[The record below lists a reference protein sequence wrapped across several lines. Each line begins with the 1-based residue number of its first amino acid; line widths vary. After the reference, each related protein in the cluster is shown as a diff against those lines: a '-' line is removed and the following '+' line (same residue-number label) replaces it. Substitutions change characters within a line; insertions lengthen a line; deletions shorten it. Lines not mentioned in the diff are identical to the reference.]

1 MATVNL
7 RELTKSY
14 SPEIP
19 PAVDRLDLH
28 IDHGELVAL
37 LGPSGCG
44 KTTTLRIIAGF
55 LAPDAGEIRV
65 GDRVIASPSV
75 MVPPDRRNMSMIFQS
90 YAIWPHKTI
99 HQNVAYGLKFRNV
112 TRREAEKKVRDM
124 LAVVKLEH
132 LAHRYPGEL
141 SGGQQQRVALA
152 RALVVE
158 PEILLLDEPLS
169 NLDAN
174 LREEMRFEIRRL
186 HDEFQITS
194 VYVTHDQAEAMV
206 IADRICVMNRG
217 RVAQIGTPQ
226 EIYERPRTRFAASF
240 IGKTN
245 LLEGQLN
252 ANREL
257 DLGGGV
263 MLPVGEEAGHSTT
276 NGNALVCLRPH
287 NIQLFAQGADVTA
300 LTAKGFR
307 SYTGRISQRF
317 YFGDAIDYQVDLNQ
331 HAGLRVI
338 APPTEKFAVG
348 DTVNVLIHPSHCV
361 AVRED

>member
-1 MATVNL
+1 MATVDL
-7 RELTKSY
+7 QALTKIY
-14 SPEIP
+14 DPEIP
-19 PAVDRLDLH
+19 PAVNAVNLH
-28 IDHGELVAL
+28 IHHGELVAL

-44 KTTTLRIIAGF
+44 KTTTLRMIAGF

-65 GDRVIASPSV
+65 GDRVIASQSV
-75 MVPPDRRNMSMIFQS
+75 IVPPEKRNMSMIFQS

-99 HQNVAYGLKFRNV
+99 EQNVAYGLKFRNV
-112 TRREAEKKVRDM
+112 PRKQMDKKVRDM
-124 LAVVKLEH
+124 LAVVKLDH
-132 LAHRYPGEL
+132 LAHRYPSEL

-194 VYVTHDQAEAMV
+194 IYVTHDQAEAMV
-206 IADRICVMNRG
+206 IADRICVMNQG
-217 RVAQIGTPQ
+217 RIAQIGTPK

-245 LLEGQLN
+245 LLEGELN
-252 ANREL
+252 SSREL

-263 MLPVGEEAGHSTT
+263 MLPVGEDAGHSA
-276 NGNALVCLRPH
+276 NGNVLVCLRPH
-287 NIQLFAQGADVTA
+287 NIQLFPREADVGT
-300 LTAKGFR
+300 LTATGFR
-307 SYTGRISQRF
+307 SYTGQVSQRF
-317 YFGDAIDYQVDLNQ
+317 YFGDAIDYQVDLSQRAN
-331 HAGLRVI
+331 LRVI
-338 APPTEKFAVG
+338 ASPTKNFAVG

-361 AVRED
+361 AVQDD

>member
-1 MATVNL
+1 MATVDL
-7 RELTKSY
+7 RKLTKIY
-14 SPEIP
+14 SPDIP
-19 PAVDRLDLH
+19 PAVDNLDLH

-44 KTTTLRIIAGF
+44 KTTTLRMIAGF
-55 LAPDAGEIRV
+55 IAPDAGEIRV
-65 GDRVIASPSV
+65 DDRVIASPSV

-99 HQNVAYGLKFRNV
+99 QQNVAYGLKFRNV
-112 TRREAEKKVRDM
+112 SRTEAEKKVRDM

-169 NLDAN
+169 NLDAH

-186 HDEFQITS
+186 HDKFQITS
-194 VYVTHDQAEAMV
+194 IYVTHDQAEAMV
-206 IADRICVMNRG
+206 IANRICVMNHG
-217 RVAQIGTPQ
+217 RIAQIGTPQ

-240 IGKTN
+240 VGKTN
-245 LLEGQLN
+245 LLEGHLN

-257 DLGGGV
+257 DLGGGL
-263 MLPVGEEAGHSTT
+263 MLPVGEDAGHNT

-287 NIQLFAQGADVTA
+287 NIQLLPQGADVGT
-300 LTAKGFR
+300 LTATGFR
-307 SYTGRISQRF
+307 SYTGRVSQQF
-317 YFGDAIDYQVDLNQ
+317 YFGDAIDYQVDLDQ
-331 HAGLRVI
+331 RVSLRVI
-338 APPTEKFAVG
+338 ASPSQKFGVG
-348 DTVNVLIHPSHCV
+348 DAVNVLIHPRHCV

>member
-1 MATVNL
+1 MATVDL
-7 RELTKSY
+7 HELTKIY
-14 SPEIP
+14 PREAA
-19 PAVDRLDLH
+19 PAVDRLKLH

-44 KTTTLRIIAGF
+44 KTTTLRMIAGF
-55 LAPDAGEIRV
+55 LPPDAGEIRV

-75 MVPPDRRNMSMIFQS
+75 MVPPERRNMSMIFQS

-99 HQNVAYGLKFRNV
+99 YENVAYGLKFRDV
-112 TRREAEKKVRDM
+112 SPSEAERKVRDM
-124 LAVVKLEH
+124 LAVVKLAG

-186 HDEFQITS
+186 HDKFQITS

-206 IADRICVMNRG
+206 IADRVCVMNQG
-217 RVAQIGTPQ
+217 RIAQIGTPQ
-226 EIYERPRTRFAASF
+226 EVYERPRTRFAASF

-245 LLEGQLN
+245 LLEGRVN
-252 ANREL
+252 GGREI
-257 DLGGGV
+257 DLGAGL
-263 MLPVGEEAGHSTT
+263 MLPLNEEPGPCTA
-276 NGNALVCLRPH
+276 NGTALVCLRPH
-287 NIQLFAQGADVTA
+287 NIRLFPERADVGA
-300 LTAKGFR
+300 LTGEGHR
-307 SYTGRISQRF
+307 SYTGQVSHRF
-317 YFGDAIDYQVDLNQ
+317 YFGDAIDYQVDL
-331 HAGLRVI
+331 GERVKLRVI
-338 APPTEKFAVG
+338 ASPMQNFGVG
-348 DTVNVLIHPSHCV
+348 ETVKVLIHPGNCV
-361 AVRED
+361 LVQND

>member
-1 MATVNL
+1 MATVDLNG
-7 RELTKSY
+7 LTKIY
-14 SPEIP
+14 SPDTP
-19 PAVDRLDLH
+19 PAVDGLDLH

-44 KTTTLRIIAGF
+44 KTTTLRMMAGF
-55 LAPDAGEIRV
+55 LEPNAGEIRV
-65 GDRVIASPSV
+65 GEKVIASPSV
-75 MVPPDRRNMSMIFQS
+75 MVPPEKRNMSMIFQS

-99 HQNVAYGLKFRNV
+99 YQNVAYGLKFRGV
-112 TRREAEKKVRDM
+112 TRAEADKKVHDI

-132 LAHRYPGEL
+132 LANRYPSEL

-206 IADRICVMNRG
+206 IADRICVMNQG
-217 RVAQIGTPQ
+217 RIAQVGTPE

-245 LLEGQLN
+245 LLHGKLDGSRQ
-252 ANREL
+252 L
-257 DLGGGV
+257 DLGDGV
-263 MLPVGEEAGHSTT
+263 MLPVVMETAAGA
-276 NGNALVCLRPH
+276 NGNVLVSLRPH
-287 NIQLFAQGADVTA
+287 NIQLHAQGADVSG
-300 LTAKGFR
+300 LTARGFR
-307 SYTGRISQRF
+307 SYTGQVSQRF
-317 YFGDAIDYQVDLNQ
+317 YFGDAIDYQVDLNRR
-331 HAGLRVI
+331 ANLRVI
-338 APPTEKFAVG
+338 APPTEKFALG
-348 DTVNVLIHPSHCV
+348 DQVNVLIHPDHCV